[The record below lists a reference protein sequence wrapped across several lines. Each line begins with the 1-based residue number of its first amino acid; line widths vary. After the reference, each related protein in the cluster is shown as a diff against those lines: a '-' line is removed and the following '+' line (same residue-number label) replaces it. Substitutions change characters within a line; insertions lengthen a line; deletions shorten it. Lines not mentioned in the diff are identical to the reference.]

1 MKTPAPKH
9 PPLAPVLATC
19 LVAGAL
25 LAGCAGSGPLFAPA
39 APTLPAVP
47 ANLVPPAGDK
57 QLFVHHAQGVQIYRC
72 ASATPPQAAAGPVM
86 GWAFVA
92 PQANLYASTAQAAV
106 LGTHGAGPHWQAADG
121 SRVTGQVKA
130 RADAPLAGAIPW
142 LLLATTVGSQASE
155 KVGAMTAVTHIQRVQ
170 TVGGVAPATGC
181 TTPAQAG
188 QEARVPYTATYVYF
202 GRG

>member
-1 MKTPAPKH
+1 MKTPALKH
-9 PPLAPVLATC
+9 TSPAPVLATC
-19 LVAGAL
+19 LVVCGL
-25 LAGCAGSGPLFAPA
+25 LAGCASSGPMLAPA
-39 APTLPAVP
+39 ALTLPAVP

-57 QLFVHHAQGVQIYRC
+57 QLFAHHAQGVQIYRC
-72 ASATPPQAAAGPVM
+72 ASVTPPQAAAGDTM
-86 GWAFVA
+86 AWGFVA
-92 PQANLYASTAQAAV
+92 PQAELYATAAKAAV

-142 LLLATTVGSQASE
+142 LLLATTVGSHASE
-155 KVGAMTAVTHIQRVQ
+155 KVGAMAAVTHIQRVQ